1 MILPPRG
8 VAGARTVNSVYS
20 KGSNHSEKEL
30 IVSLINGD
38 KARSAKARKK
48 HAAQRERMRKLRA
61 ALKAKAPAAGV
72 AKASR

>member
-1 MILPPRG
+1 M
-8 VAGARTVNSVYS
+8 
-20 KGSNHSEKEL
+20 
-30 IVSLINGD
+30 SLINGD